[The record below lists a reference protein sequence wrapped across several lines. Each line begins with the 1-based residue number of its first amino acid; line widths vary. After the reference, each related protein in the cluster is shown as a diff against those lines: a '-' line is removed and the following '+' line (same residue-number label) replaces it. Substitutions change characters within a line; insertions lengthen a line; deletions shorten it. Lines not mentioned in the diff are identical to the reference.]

1 MPDFDIDFEDTHR
14 DRVIEYVREKYGA
27 EKVSAIGTYM
37 QLASKAAFK
46 DSARVV

>member
-14 DRVIEYVREKYGA
+14 DKVIEYVREKYGN

-46 DSARVV
+46 DAARVI